1 MQSQA
6 ALIDT
11 DCPPETEGVAEL
23 SARLAEELSHA
34 VAIAGD
40 CQEALG
46 EALGHDVRR
55 DLAERLQRMDE
66 LTQRL
71 ADLANVLE
79 RLSAGA
85 DLGCAPLD
93 VFDGLKLSDMRSRLS
108 GARHAAAVSGDAE
121 LW

>member
-1 MQSQA
+1 MKSQVVS
-6 ALIDT
+6 IDAG
-11 DCPPETEGVAEL
+11 CAPHTESVAEL
-23 SARLAEELSHA
+23 SSRLAEELVNA

-71 ADLANVLE
+71 ADLADVLA
-79 RLSAGA
+79 RLSAGS
-85 DLGCAPLD
+85 DLGCAPRD
-93 VFDGLKLSDMRSRLS
+93 VFDGLKLSEMKTRLR
-108 GARHAAAVSGDAE
+108 GARFTAAAAGDLE

>member
-6 ALIDT
+6 ALIESE
-11 DCPPETEGVAEL
+11 CPPQSESVADL
-23 SARLAEELSHA
+23 SARLAAELAHA
-34 VAIAGD
+34 VEIAGD

-71 ADLANVLE
+71 ADLADVME

-85 DLGCAPLD
+85 DLGCAPQD
-93 VFDGLKLSDMRSRLS
+93 VFDGLKLSDMRTRLS
-108 GARHAAAVSGDAE
+108 GARHTAAASGDAE
-121 LW
+121 FW